1 MRVLQEKGPSL
12 TSQYRTMDKIKI
24 IVADDH
30 QVIIDGMEAIIN
42 NTDNLSFVGGALN
55 GHQVIEA
62 VEDRP
67 VDIVLMDIN
76 MPEMDGLEC
85 TSYLN
90 KHYPNIRVIA
100 LSMHDNPRLAKR
112 MIKNG
117 AFGFLLKNSSKENIL
132 KAIAEVSN
140 GKNFFDPQLMSAFFD
155 AGNRKS
161 SSSFAKKD
169 LLTKREIEI
178 IQLICQEK
186 TTGEIA
192 DELSISTH
200 TVESHRANILLKLEL
215 KNSVGLAK
223 WAIQNEVYEL

>member
-1 MRVLQEKGPSL
+1 
-12 TSQYRTMDKIKI
+12 MDKIKVL
-24 IVADDH
+24 VADDH
-30 QVIIDGMEAIIN
+30 QVIIDGLEAIIS
-42 NTDNLSFVGGALN
+42 DVPELEFAGGALN
-55 GHQVIEA
+55 GNQVIEMVESKA
-62 VEDRP
+62 VDM
-67 VDIVLMDIN
+67 VLMDIN

-90 KHYPNIRVIA
+90 KHYPQIRIIA
-100 LSMHDNPRLAKR
+100 LIMHDNPRLAKR

-132 KAIAEVSN
+132 KAIFEVKE
-140 GKNFFDPQLMSAFFD
+140 GRNFFDPLLMQNFLDVS
-155 AGNRKS
+155 NQKN

-169 LLTKREIEI
+169 LLTKRELEI

-200 TVESHRANILLKLEL
+200 TVESHRSNILLKLEL
-215 KNSVGLAK
+215 KNSVGLVK
-223 WAIQNEVYEL
+223 WAIQNEVIEL

>member
-1 MRVLQEKGPSL
+1 
-12 TSQYRTMDKIKI
+12 MDKIKVL
-24 IVADDH
+24 VADDH
-30 QVIIDGMEAIIN
+30 QVIIDGLEAIIS
-42 NTDNLSFVGGALN
+42 DVPELEFVGGALN
-55 GHQVIEA
+55 GNQVIEMVESKA
-62 VEDRP
+62 VDM
-67 VDIVLMDIN
+67 VLMDIN

-85 TSYLN
+85 TSYLS
-90 KHYPNIRVIA
+90 KHYPQIRIIA

-132 KAIAEVSN
+132 KAIFEVKE
-140 GKNFFDPQLMSAFFD
+140 GRNFFDPLLMQNFLDVS
-155 AGNRKS
+155 NQKN

-169 LLTKREIEI
+169 LLTKRELEI

-200 TVESHRANILLKLEL
+200 TVESHRSNILLKLEL
-215 KNSVGLAK
+215 KNSVGLVK
-223 WAIQNEVYEL
+223 WAIQNEVIEL

>member
-1 MRVLQEKGPSL
+1 
-12 TSQYRTMDKIKI
+12 MDKIRI
-24 IVADDH
+24 AVADDH

-42 NTDNLSFVGGALN
+42 NTENLEFSGGALN
-55 GHQVIEA
+55 GHQVIEL
-62 VEDRP
+62 VESKP
-67 VDIVLMDIN
+67 VDMVLMDIN

-85 TSYLN
+85 TAYLN

-132 KAIAEVSN
+132 KAIDEVSV
-140 GKNFFDPQLMSAFFD
+140 GKNFFDPQLMSTFFD
-155 AGNRKS
+155 AGNKKS

-169 LLTKREIEI
+169 LLTKREVEI

-223 WAIQNEVYEL
+223 WAIQNEVFEL

>member
-1 MRVLQEKGPSL
+1 
-12 TSQYRTMDKIKI
+12 MDKIKVL
-24 IVADDH
+24 VADDH
-30 QVIIDGMEAIIN
+30 QVIIDGLEAIIS
-42 NTDNLSFVGGALN
+42 DVAELEFVGGALN
-55 GHQVIEA
+55 GNQVIEMVESKA
-62 VEDRP
+62 VDM
-67 VDIVLMDIN
+67 VLMDIN

-90 KHYPNIRVIA
+90 KHYPQIRIIA

-132 KAIAEVSN
+132 KAIFEVKE
-140 GKNFFDPQLMSAFFD
+140 GRNFFDPLLMQNFLDVS
-155 AGNRKS
+155 NQKN

-169 LLTKREIEI
+169 LLTKRELEI

-200 TVESHRANILLKLEL
+200 TVESHRSNILLKLEL
-215 KNSVGLAK
+215 KNSVGLVK
-223 WAIQNEVYEL
+223 WAIQNEVIEL

>member
-1 MRVLQEKGPSL
+1 
-12 TSQYRTMDKIKI
+12 MDKIKI

-42 NTDNLSFVGGALN
+42 NTDNLTFSGGALN
-55 GHQVIEA
+55 GHQVIEL
-62 VEDRP
+62 VESEPIDM
-67 VDIVLMDIN
+67 VLMDIN

-85 TSYLN
+85 TAYLN

-117 AFGFLLKNSSKENIL
+117 AFGFLLKNSNKENIL
-132 KAIAEVSN
+132 KAIDEVSV
-140 GKNFFDPQLMSAFFD
+140 GKNFFDPQLMSTFFD
-155 AGNRKS
+155 AANKKS
-161 SSSFAKKD
+161 SSSFGKKD
-169 LLTKREIEI
+169 LLTKRELEI
-178 IQLICQEK
+178 IELICQEK

-192 DELSISTH
+192 DQLSISTH

-223 WAIQNEVYEL
+223 WAIQNEVFEL

>member
-1 MRVLQEKGPSL
+1 
-12 TSQYRTMDKIKI
+12 MDKIKVM
-24 IVADDH
+24 VADDH

-42 NTDNLSFVGGALN
+42 NTANLEFVGGALN
-55 GHQVIEA
+55 GRQVIEA
-62 VEDRP
+62 IENQKL
-67 VDIVLMDIN
+67 VDLILMDIN

-85 TSYLN
+85 TAYLN
-90 KHYPNIRVIA
+90 KHYPDIRVIA

-132 KAIAEVSN
+132 TAISEVSI

-155 AGNRKS
+155 AGNKKT
-161 SSSFAKKD
+161 SSSFGKKD
-169 LLTKREIEI
+169 LLTKRELEI

>member
-1 MRVLQEKGPSL
+1 
-12 TSQYRTMDKIKI
+12 MDKIKI

-42 NTDNLSFVGGALN
+42 NTDNLIFAGGALN

-85 TSYLN
+85 TLYLN
-90 KHYPNIRVIA
+90 KHYPSIRVIA

-132 KAIAEVSN
+132 KAIAEVSS
-140 GKNFFDPQLMSAFFD
+140 GKNFFDPQLMSTFFD
-155 AGNRKS
+155 ASNKKS

-178 IQLICQEK
+178 IQLICAEK

-192 DELSISTH
+192 DELCISTH

>member
-1 MRVLQEKGPSL
+1 
-12 TSQYRTMDKIKI
+12 MDKIKVL
-24 IVADDH
+24 VADDH
-30 QVIIDGMEAIIN
+30 QVIIDGLEAIIS
-42 NTDNLSFVGGALN
+42 DVAELEFAGGALN
-55 GHQVIEA
+55 GNQVIEMVESKA
-62 VEDRP
+62 VDM
-67 VDIVLMDIN
+67 VLMDIN

-90 KHYPNIRVIA
+90 KHYPQIRIIA

-132 KAIAEVSN
+132 KAIFEVKE
-140 GKNFFDPQLMSAFFD
+140 GRNFFDPLLMQNFLDVS
-155 AGNRKS
+155 NQKN

-169 LLTKREIEI
+169 LLTKRELEI

-200 TVESHRANILLKLEL
+200 TVESHRSNILLKLEL
-215 KNSVGLAK
+215 KNSVGLVK
-223 WAIQNEVYEL
+223 WAIQNEVIEL

>member
-1 MRVLQEKGPSL
+1 
-12 TSQYRTMDKIKI
+12 MDKIKVL
-24 IVADDH
+24 VADDH
-30 QVIIDGMEAIIN
+30 QVIIDGLEAIIS
-42 NTDNLSFVGGALN
+42 DVPELEFAGGALN
-55 GHQVIEA
+55 GNQVIEMVESKA
-62 VEDRP
+62 VDM
-67 VDIVLMDIN
+67 VLMDIN

-90 KHYPNIRVIA
+90 KHYPQIRIIA

-132 KAIAEVSN
+132 KAIFEVKE
-140 GKNFFDPQLMSAFFD
+140 GRNFFDPLLMQNFLDIS
-155 AGNRKS
+155 NQKN

-169 LLTKREIEI
+169 LLTKRELEI

-200 TVESHRANILLKLEL
+200 TVESHRSNILLKLEL
-215 KNSVGLAK
+215 KNSVGLVK
-223 WAIQNEVYEL
+223 WAIQNEVIEL